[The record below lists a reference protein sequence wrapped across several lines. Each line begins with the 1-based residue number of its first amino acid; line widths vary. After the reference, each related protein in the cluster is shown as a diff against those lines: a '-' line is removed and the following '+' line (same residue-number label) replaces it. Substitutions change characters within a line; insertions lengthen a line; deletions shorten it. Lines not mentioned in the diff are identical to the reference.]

1 MDKIDQDLNEWYTQI
16 VQPGDGDEQDTL
28 IQREPSVQTVDL
40 NVAPPESPEEIIQK
54 EVIARSRP
62 AQLTTTSDEVIAQD
76 KARIYK
82 SLGILQVI
90 GAKLTK
96 LSAMISPYENDVIER
111 EGLASDIK
119 KLAADLADSVG
130 SL

>member
-1 MDKIDQDLNEWYTQI
+1 MDKTEQDLNEWYSQI
-16 VQPGDGDEQDTL
+16 IQPNDGDEDTL
-28 IQREPSVQTVDL
+28 IQREIPSVQTVDL
-40 NVAPPESPEEIIQK
+40 NVAPPESPQDIIQR
-54 EVIARSRP
+54 EVIARSQP

-76 KARIYK
+76 KMRIYR

-96 LSAMISPYENDVIER
+96 LSNMISPYEKDVIER